1 MSTNATRH
9 LLHPAK
15 LTVELVRREH
25 DTGDWDRDRLG
36 VYVWRDEL
44 LLAEVALERGESPL
58 SFVHAQEDLFSLN
71 EQAQIVAAIAAEWLA
86 WPGEP
91 ELPMGTIE
99 EVLERLKG
107 AVEGTGAR

>member
-1 MSTNATRH
+1 VTRH

-25 DTGDWDRDRLG
+25 ESGDWELDRLG

-44 LLAEVALERGESPL
+44 LLAEVTLERGESPL
-58 SFVHAQEDLFSLN
+58 SFAHAQEDLFSLN
-71 EQAQIVAAIAAEWLA
+71 EQAQVIAAIAAEWLA

-91 ELPMGTIE
+91 ELPATTVRKVFE
-99 EVLERLKG
+99 ALKA
-107 AVEGTGAR
+107 AVGEQHG